1 MEYVWIALLLLVN
14 TLGLALIPFGLP
26 GLWLMVSATGV
37 YAWATWPASAGEP
50 SPLHWGTLVGVFVL
64 ATVAELIEFFAS
76 VVGSKKAGG
85 SNWGSWG
92 GVVGGIAGAILFT
105 PLIPIPIVGTILG
118 GCIGAF
124 AGAAF
129 LEQAGAKRTRGEA
142 LKSGGGAAVGRF
154 VGVMTKLGFGI
165 AIWVLVAVAAF
176 VP

>member
-1 MEYVWIALLLLVN
+1 MEYVWISLLLIVN

-26 GLWLMVSATGV
+26 GLWLMVGATGGF
-37 YAWATWPASAGEP
+37 TWWMWS
-50 SPLHWGTLVGVFVL
+50 GTWEDSIFSSYTLIAIFAL
-64 ATVAELIEFFAS
+64 AAVAELIEFFAS
-76 VVGSKKAGG
+76 MVGSKKAGG

-92 GVVGGIAGAILFT
+92 GVIGGVIGAIVFT

-129 LEQAGAKRTRGEA
+129 LERTGAGRDSNEA

-154 VGVMTKLGFGI
+154 VGVMTKLGFGV
-165 AIWVLVAVAAF
+165 AIWVWVIVAAF